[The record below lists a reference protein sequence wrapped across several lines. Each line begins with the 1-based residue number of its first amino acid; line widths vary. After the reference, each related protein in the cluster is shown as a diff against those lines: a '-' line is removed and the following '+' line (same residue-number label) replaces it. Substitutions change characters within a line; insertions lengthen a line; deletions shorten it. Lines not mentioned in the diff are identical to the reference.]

1 MIAYLIPNE
10 APDPRD
16 GIGFIAWAPTE
27 EEAIAKLKEQF
38 RGGYEDINAKFTYVV
53 KDPAQRPHFVVVWN
67 ADNTEGTELY
77 WLHLADD

>member
-16 GIGFIAWAPTE
+16 GIGFIVWAPTE
-27 EEAIAKLKEQF
+27 EQAIAKLKEQF
-38 RGGYEDINAKFTYVV
+38 RGGYEDMEAKFEYHTDNP
-53 KDPAQRPHFVVVWN
+53 KERPHFVVHWN
-67 ADNTEGTELY
+67 ADNTEGSELY